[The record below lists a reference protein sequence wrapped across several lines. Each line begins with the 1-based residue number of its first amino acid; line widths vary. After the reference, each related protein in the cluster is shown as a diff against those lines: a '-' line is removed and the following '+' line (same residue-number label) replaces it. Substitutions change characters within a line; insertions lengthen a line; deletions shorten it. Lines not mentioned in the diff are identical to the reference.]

1 MTGNN
6 QSEKGLAAIYPKSSQ
21 AWFMVIVLTVVYVL
35 SFVDRYIL
43 GLLVEP
49 IKSDLG
55 LTDTQMGLLLGPAFA
70 VFYAIMGLPLG
81 WLADKKRRTW
91 IVGIGVAVWSLST
104 VLSGF
109 ARNFMQLFLLRMG
122 VGVGEATL
130 SPCTMSLIADSFP
143 KEKRARPIALYSMA
157 ISVGAG
163 LAALVGGTII
173 GWTMS
178 GKTTALPFIGEVQP
192 WEFTLI
198 IVGAPGL
205 LLAPIFFFMKEPKRQ
220 REVSEEVS
228 SKANL
233 VDTARYL
240 LKRWPMFLSFMSV
253 FCLMTLIGYSTSWG
267 AAVFSR
273 TWGWSP
279 ATYGQMAGIM
289 FLVVG
294 PITVNASGWM
304 SDYLY
309 KRKVYDAPL
318 LIPIIGL
325 PIMVVA
331 GFVWPLMPT
340 PELAMVV
347 LGLTMAGVAMAS
359 ATGITALLNVI
370 PANIRGQTVAIY
382 YMLLAFFGLGF
393 GPSTIGLLSDHV
405 FGEGKLHHA
414 MAALPIIYG
423 IPVLI
428 AIPVIR
434 RLYLKEFH
442 KFNPDVASTAQNSN
456 EADNA

>member
-1 MTGNN
+1 MTGDKASTSN
-6 QSEKGLAAIYPKSSQ
+6 YPQASH
-21 AWFMVIVLTVVYVL
+21 AWFMVMVLTVVYVL

-55 LTDTQMGLLLGPAFA
+55 LSDTQMGLLLGPAFA
-70 VFYAIMGLPLG
+70 IFYAVVGLPLG

-91 IVGIGVAVWSLST
+91 IVGVGVALWSMAT

-109 ARNFMQLFLLRMG
+109 ARNFGQLFLLRMG
-122 VGVGEATL
+122 VGIGEATL

-157 ISVGAG
+157 ISIGAG

-178 GKTTALPFIGEVQP
+178 GKSTALPFIGEVQP

-220 REVSEEVS
+220 TEISAEVS

-233 VDTARYL
+233 ADTSRYL

-279 ATYGQMAGIM
+279 AIYGQMAGIM
-289 FLVVG
+289 FLIVG

-325 PIMVVA
+325 PIMIFA
-331 GFVWPLMPT
+331 GVCWPLMPS

-359 ATGITALLNVI
+359 ATGVTALLNII
-370 PANIRGQTVAIY
+370 PADIRAQTVAIY

-393 GPSTIGLLSDHV
+393 GPSTIGILSDSV

-414 MAALPIIYG
+414 MAALPLIYG
-423 IPVLI
+423 IPVLL
-428 AIPVIR
+428 AIPLIR
-434 RLYLKEFH
+434 RLYLREFH
-442 KFNPDVASTAQNSN
+442 KFNPEVTASSSKSS
-456 EADNA
+456 EE